1 MPKYILKR
9 IVSSII
15 TLWVVVT
22 ATFIL
27 AHVIP
32 GGPFD
37 REKVLPPEILK
48 NITERY
54 NLDKSLLWQYQDYL
68 GDLVKLDLGPSFQ
81 QRGTSVN
88 DIINRGFPVSARLG
102 AVAVSISLVFGIILG
117 IISAYKQGK
126 WQDNLAMFISTLGVT
141 IPSFVIATL
150 LIYFLGEKLRWF
162 PVFGLSSPKHY
173 ILPAMALAGFS
184 MAFISRLIRSSLLD
198 VIRQDYIRAARARGL
213 SETSIVFVHSLRNA
227 ILPVITYIGPLVAAI
242 LTGSFVVERIFTIPG
257 LGRSFVDSISN
268 RDYTLVLGVT
278 VFYSFLLIVCNL
290 LVDILYAFVD
300 PRINI
305 EGE

>member
-9 IVSSII
+9 VISSII

-54 NLDKSLLWQYQDYL
+54 NLDKSLLWQYQDYI

-213 SETSIVFVHSLRNA
+213 SETSIVIVHSLRNA

-290 LVDILYAFVD
+290 LVDILYAFVE

-305 EGE
+305 EG

>member
-1 MPKYILKR
+1 MSKYILKR

-54 NLDKSLLWQYQDYL
+54 NLDKSLLWQYQDYI
-68 GDLVKLDLGPSFQ
+68 GDLIKLDLGPSFQ

>member
-1 MPKYILKR
+1 MSKYILKR
-9 IVSSII
+9 IVSSIL

-37 REKVLPPEILK
+37 REKVLPVEVLK
-48 NITERY
+48 NIQARY
-54 NLDKSLLWQYQDYL
+54 NLDKSLLWQYQDYI
-68 GDLVKLDLGPSFQ
+68 GNLVKLDLGPSFQ

-102 AVAVSISLVFGIILG
+102 TVAVSISLVFGIILG

-141 IPSFVIATL
+141 IPSFVVATL

-173 ILPAMALAGFS
+173 VLPAMALAGFS
-184 MAFISRLIRSSLLD
+184 MAFISRLIRSSLLE
-198 VIRQDYIRAARARGL
+198 VIRQDYIRAAKARGL

-290 LVDILYAFVD
+290 LVDIIYAFVD

-305 EGE
+305 EG

>member
-1 MPKYILKR
+1 MSKYIFKR

-48 NITERY
+48 NIQERY
-54 NLDKSLLWQYQDYL
+54 NLDKSLLWQYQDYI
-68 GDLVKLDLGPSFQ
+68 GDLAKLDLGPSFQ

-88 DIINRGFPVSARLG
+88 DIINRGFPVSAKLG

-141 IPSFVIATL
+141 IPSFVVATL

-173 ILPAMALAGFS
+173 VMPAMALAGFS
-184 MAFISRLIRSSLLD
+184 MAFVSRLIRSSLLE

-213 SETSIVFVHSLRNA
+213 SETSIIFVHSLRNA

-257 LGRSFVDSISN
+257 LGRSFVDSIAN

-278 VFYSFLLIVCNL
+278 VFYSFLLITCNL
-290 LVDILYAFVD
+290 LVDVIYALVD

-305 EGE
+305 EG

>member
-1 MPKYILKR
+1 MSKYILKR
-9 IVSSII
+9 IISSII

-54 NLDKSLLWQYQDYL
+54 NLDKSLLWQYQDYI

-173 ILPAMALAGFS
+173 VLPAMALAGFS

>member
-1 MPKYILKR
+1 MSKYILKR

-54 NLDKSLLWQYQDYL
+54 NLDKSLLWQYQDYI
-68 GDLVKLDLGPSFQ
+68 GNLVKLDLGPSFQ

-88 DIINRGFPVSARLG
+88 DIINRGFPISAKLG

-173 ILPAMALAGFS
+173 VLPAMALAGFS

-213 SETSIVFVHSLRNA
+213 SETSIVIVHSLRNA

-290 LVDILYAFVD
+290 LVDVLYAFVD

-305 EGE
+305 EG

>member
-1 MPKYILKR
+1 MSKYILKR
-9 IVSSII
+9 IVSSIV

-54 NLDKSLLWQYQDYL
+54 NLDKSLLWQYQDYI

-126 WQDNLAMFISTLGVT
+126 WQDNLAMFVSTLGVT

-173 ILPAMALAGFS
+173 VLPAMALAGFS

-213 SETSIVFVHSLRNA
+213 SETSIVIVHSLRNA

-305 EGE
+305 EG

>member
-1 MPKYILKR
+1 MSKYIFKR

-48 NITERY
+48 NIQERY
-54 NLDKSLLWQYQDYL
+54 NLDKSLLWQYQDYI

-88 DIINRGFPVSARLG
+88 DIINRGFPVSAKLG

-141 IPSFVIATL
+141 IPSFVVATL

-173 ILPAMALAGFS
+173 VMPAMALAGFS
-184 MAFISRLIRSSLLD
+184 MAFVSRLIRSSLLE

-213 SETSIVFVHSLRNA
+213 SETSIIFVHSLRNA

-257 LGRSFVDSISN
+257 LGRSFVDSIAN

-278 VFYSFLLIVCNL
+278 VFYSFLLITCNL
-290 LVDILYAFVD
+290 LVDVIYALVD

-305 EGE
+305 EG

>member
-1 MPKYILKR
+1 MSKYILKR

-54 NLDKSLLWQYQDYL
+54 NLDKSLLWQYQDYI

-88 DIINRGFPVSARLG
+88 DIINRGFPISAKLG

-173 ILPAMALAGFS
+173 VLPAMALAGFS

-213 SETSIVFVHSLRNA
+213 SETSIVIVHSLRNA

-305 EGE
+305 EG

>member
-1 MPKYILKR
+1 MSKYILKR
-9 IVSSII
+9 ILSSIV

-48 NITERY
+48 NIQERY
-54 NLDKSLLWQYQDYL
+54 NLDKSLLWQYQDYI

-88 DIINRGFPVSARLG
+88 DIINRGFPVSAKLG

-173 ILPAMALAGFS
+173 VLPAMALAGFS

-213 SETSIVFVHSLRNA
+213 SETSIVIVHSLRNA

-305 EGE
+305 EG

>member
-1 MPKYILKR
+1 MSKYILKR
-9 IVSSII
+9 IVSSIV

-48 NITERY
+48 NIQERY
-54 NLDKSLLWQYQDYL
+54 NLDKSLLWQYQDYI
-68 GDLVKLDLGPSFQ
+68 GDLIKLDLGPSFQ

-88 DIINRGFPVSARLG
+88 DIINRGFPVSAKLG

-173 ILPAMALAGFS
+173 VMPAMALAGFS
-184 MAFISRLIRSSLLD
+184 MAFISRLIRSSLLE

-213 SETSIVFVHSLRNA
+213 SETSIVIVHSLRNA

-278 VFYSFLLIVCNL
+278 VFYSFLLIMCNL

-305 EGE
+305 EG

>member
-1 MPKYILKR
+1 MSKYILKR
-9 IVSSII
+9 IVSSIL

-48 NITERY
+48 NIQERY
-54 NLDKSLLWQYQDYL
+54 NLDKSLLWQYQNYI

-88 DIINRGFPVSARLG
+88 DIINRGFPVSAKLG

-141 IPSFVIATL
+141 IPSFVVATL

-162 PVFGLSSPKHY
+162 PVFGLSSPRHY
-173 ILPAMALAGFS
+173 VLPAMALAGFS

-290 LVDILYAFVD
+290 LVDIVYAFVD

-305 EGE
+305 EG

>member
-1 MPKYILKR
+1 MSKYILKR
-9 IVSSII
+9 IVSSIV
-15 TLWVVVT
+15 TLWVVIT

-37 REKVLPPEILK
+37 RDKVLPPEVMK
-48 NITERY
+48 NIQQRY
-54 NLDKSLLWQYQDYL
+54 NLDKSLLWQYQDYISH
-68 GDLVKLDLGPSFQ
+68 LVKLDLGPSFQ

-88 DIINRGFPVSARLG
+88 DIVNRGFPVSARLG
-102 AVAVSISLVFGIILG
+102 VVAVSISLVFGIILG

-126 WQDNLAMFISTLGVT
+126 WEDNLSMFISTLGVT
-141 IPSFVIATL
+141 IPSFVVATL
-150 LIYFLGEKLRWF
+150 LIYFFGEKLRWL

-173 ILPAMALAGFS
+173 ILPAIALSGFS
-184 MAFISRLIRSSLLD
+184 MAFVSRLIRSSLLE

-213 SETSIVFVHSLRNA
+213 SEMSIVFVHSLRNA
-227 ILPVITYIGPLVAAI
+227 VLPVITYIGPLIAAI

-278 VFYSFLLIVCNL
+278 VFYSILLIICNL
-290 LVDILYAFVD
+290 LVDIIYALVD

-305 EGE
+305 EG

>member
-1 MPKYILKR
+1 MSKYILKR
-9 IVSSII
+9 IVSSLI
-15 TLWVVVT
+15 TLWVVIT

-37 REKVLPPEILK
+37 REKVLPPEVMK
-48 NITERY
+48 NIQQRY
-54 NLDKSLLWQYQDYL
+54 NLDKSLLWQYQDYI
-68 GDLVKLDLGPSFQ
+68 GHLVKLDLGPSFQ

-102 AVAVSISLVFGIILG
+102 LVAVSISLVFGIILG

-141 IPSFVIATL
+141 IPSFVVATL
-150 LIYFLGEKLRWF
+150 LIYFLGEKLRLL
-162 PVFGLSSPKHY
+162 PVFGLSSAKHY
-173 ILPAMALAGFS
+173 IMPAMALAGFS
-184 MAFISRLIRSSLLD
+184 MAFVSRLIRSSLLE
-198 VIRQDYIRAARARGL
+198 VIRQDYIRAARSRGL
-213 SETSIVFVHSLRNA
+213 SEMSIVFVHSLRNA
-227 ILPVITYIGPLVAAI
+227 VLPVITYIGPLVAAI
-242 LTGSFVVERIFTIPG
+242 LTGSFVVERMFTIPG

-278 VFYSFLLIVCNL
+278 VFYSLLLIVCNL
-290 LVDILYAFVD
+290 LVDVIYALVD

-305 EGE
+305 EG

>member
-1 MPKYILKR
+1 
-9 IVSSII
+9 
-15 TLWVVVT
+15 VVVT

-37 REKVLPPEILK
+37 RDKILPPEVMK
-48 NITERY
+48 NIQQRY
-54 NLDKSLLWQYQDYL
+54 NLDKSLSWQYQDYISH
-68 GDLVKLDLGPSFQ
+68 LVKLDLGPSFQ

-102 AVAVSISLVFGIILG
+102 VVAVSISLVLGIILG

-126 WQDNLAMFISTLGVT
+126 WEDNLSMFISTLGVT
-141 IPSFVIATL
+141 IPSFVVATL
-150 LIYFLGEKLRWF
+150 LIYVFGETLRWL
-162 PVFGLSSPKHY
+162 PVFGLSSPNHY
-173 ILPAMALAGFS
+173 ILPAIALSGFS
-184 MAFISRLIRSSLLD
+184 MAFVSRLIRSSLLE

-213 SETSIVFVHSLRNA
+213 SEMSIVFVHSLRNA
-227 ILPVITYIGPLVAAI
+227 VLPVITYIGPLIASI

-278 VFYSFLLIVCNL
+278 VFYSILLIVCNL
-290 LVDILYAFVD
+290 LVDIIYALVD

-305 EGE
+305 EG

>member
-1 MPKYILKR
+1 MSKYILKR

-54 NLDKSLLWQYQDYL
+54 NLDKSLLWQYQDYI

-88 DIINRGFPVSARLG
+88 DIINRGFPISAKLG

>member
-1 MPKYILKR
+1 
-9 IVSSII
+9 
-15 TLWVVVT
+15 VVVT

-54 NLDKSLLWQYQDYL
+54 NLDKSLLWQYQDYI

-213 SETSIVFVHSLRNA
+213 SETSIVVVHSLRNA

-305 EGE
+305 EG

>member
-1 MPKYILKR
+1 MSKYIFKR

-48 NITERY
+48 NIQERY
-54 NLDKSLLWQYQDYL
+54 NLDKSLLWQYQDYI

-88 DIINRGFPVSARLG
+88 DIINRGFPISAKLG

-141 IPSFVIATL
+141 IPSFVVATL

-173 ILPAMALAGFS
+173 IMPAMALAGFS
-184 MAFISRLIRSSLLD
+184 MAFVSRLIRSSLLE

-257 LGRSFVDSISN
+257 LGRSFVDSIAN

-278 VFYSFLLIVCNL
+278 VFYSFLLITCNL
-290 LVDILYAFVD
+290 LVDVVYALVD

-305 EGE
+305 EG

>member
-9 IVSSII
+9 VISSII

-54 NLDKSLLWQYQDYL
+54 NLDKSLLWQYQDYI

-213 SETSIVFVHSLRNA
+213 SETSIVVVHSLRNA

-305 EGE
+305 EG

>member
-1 MPKYILKR
+1 MSKYILKR
-9 IVSSII
+9 IFSSII

-37 REKVLPPEILK
+37 RDKILPPEVMK
-48 NITERY
+48 NIQQRY
-54 NLDKSLLWQYQDYL
+54 NLDKPLLWQYQDYISH
-68 GDLVKLDLGPSFQ
+68 LVKLDLGPSFQ

-102 AVAVSISLVFGIILG
+102 VVSVSISLVFGIILG

-126 WQDNLAMFISTLGVT
+126 WEDNLAMFISTLGVT
-141 IPSFVIATL
+141 IPSFVVATL
-150 LIYFLGEKLRWF
+150 LIYVFGETLRLL
-162 PVFGLSSPKHY
+162 PVFGLSSPEHY
-173 ILPAMALAGFS
+173 ILPAIALSGFS
-184 MAFISRLIRSSLLD
+184 MAFVSRLIRSSLLE
-198 VIRQDYIRAARARGL
+198 VIRTDYIRAARARGL
-213 SETSIVFVHSLRNA
+213 SEMSIVFVHSLRNA
-227 ILPVITYIGPLVAAI
+227 VLPVITYIGPLVAAI

-257 LGRSFVDSISN
+257 LGRSFVDSIAN

-278 VFYSFLLIVCNL
+278 VFYSILLIVCNL
-290 LVDILYAFVD
+290 LVDIIYALVD

-305 EGE
+305 EG